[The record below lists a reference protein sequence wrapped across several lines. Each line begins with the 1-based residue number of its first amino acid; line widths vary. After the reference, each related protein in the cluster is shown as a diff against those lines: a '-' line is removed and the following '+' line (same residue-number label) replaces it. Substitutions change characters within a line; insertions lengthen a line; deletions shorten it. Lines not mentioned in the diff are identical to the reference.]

1 MLSSAVICVLTE
13 TTNPGGFQQMDKVY
27 RSIDINLIFDGAE
40 VIQRDFDLL
49 KDDQLSG
56 HTAGV
61 GSQP

>member
-1 MLSSAVICVLTE
+1 
-13 TTNPGGFQQMDKVY
+13 MDKVY